1 MMAMVGA
8 DLCIVWC
15 RMMWYDRSLFI
26 TTVRDCYE
34 AYVIY
39 CFLHFLVGTLAD
51 GLPAANRYMYNMH
64 VRCRTIVHLVSIHVG
79 ICIHVQEACILS

>member
-1 MMAMVGA
+1 MA
-8 DLCIVWC
+8 
-15 RMMWYDRSLFI
+15 RSLFI

-51 GLPAANRYMYNMH
+51 GLPAANR
-64 VRCRTIVHLVSIHVG
+64 
-79 ICIHVQEACILS
+79 